1 MEEKKDAVDPWERA
15 LSILP
20 YNKQDP
26 SKYLSTTTQVTYIH
40 TYTGWVYTFFPW
52 FQTYIYIHIYIYM
65 HVCMYIF
72 YDNNKFQVLK
82 KKLQHSVY
90 F

>member
-40 TYTGWVYTFFPW
+40 TYTG
-52 FQTYIYIHIYIYM
+52 
-65 HVCMYIF
+65 
-72 YDNNKFQVLK
+72 
-82 KKLQHSVY
+82 
-90 F
+90 